1 MRKPHVYTTEALILK
16 RMDYGE
22 ADRILTLFT
31 PRLGKL
37 RAIAKGSRRTTSRL
51 AGHIEL
57 FTRSQLQLAAG
68 RDLEIVTQGEGKER
82 FPHLRGEL
90 WHATTA
96 YYLAE
101 LIDKFTEEEGDH
113 ASLYTLLVE
122 TLRRLDEDAARGAT
136 VSVSANGHSNGHHN
150 GQLLHET
157 PAPYLAGQAGNG
169 TASNGNGHSSDLPS
183 ALAPLVLPA
192 DQTATS
198 GNGHS
203 NGNGHA
209 PYRSRAWQVL
219 RYFEMHLLG
228 NLGYRPSLHECA
240 ACGNTLEPE
249 ENGFNATLGGIL
261 CPGCSR
267 YWQRPISLASFKVLR
282 LLQTSAWEAIP
293 RLRLDATQQHEIE
306 YLLQSLIRFH
316 LERDLK
322 SWDFLRHI
330 QPAQ

>member
-57 FTRSQLQLAAG
+57 FTRSHLQLAAG

-101 LIDKFTEEEGDH
+101 LTDKFTEEEGDH

-122 TLRRLDEDAARGAT
+122 TLRRLDEDAARSTTISA
-136 VSVSANGHSNGHHN
+136 SANGHSNGHARAH
-150 GQLLHET
+150 LLHE
-157 PAPYLAGQAGNG
+157 AQVPYLARQTG
-169 TASNGNGHSSDLPS
+169 TGAVSNGNGHSGDLSS
-183 ALAPLVLPA
+183 ALEPLALA
-192 DQTATS
+192 ATS
-198 GNGHS
+198 G

-209 PYRSRAWQVL
+209 PYRSRAWQML

-240 ACGNTLEPE
+240 ACGNILEPE
-249 ENGFNATLGGIL
+249 ENGFNATLGGML
-261 CPGCSR
+261 CPTCAR
-267 YWQRPISLASFKVLR
+267 YWQRPVSLASFKVLR
-282 LLQTSAWEAIP
+282 LLQSSAWEAIP

-322 SWDFLRHI
+322 SWEFLRHVE
-330 QPAQ
+330 PAQ

>member
-1 MRKPHVYTTEALILK
+1 MRRPHVYTTEAIILK

-31 PRLGKL
+31 PRQGKL
-37 RAIAKGSRRTTSRL
+37 RAIAKGARRTTSRL

-68 RDLEIVTQGEGKER
+68 RDLEIITQGESKER
-82 FPHLRGEL
+82 YPHLRAEL

-101 LIDKFTEEEGDH
+101 LVEKFTEDEAEH
-113 ASLYTLLVE
+113 SNLYALFID
-122 TLRRLDEDAARGAT
+122 TLRRLDEDAAQSANSAASNGHNGHNGAHLLQET
-136 VSVSANGHSNGHHN
+136 QALYTIGANDNGAASNGQTNGHS
-150 GQLLHET
+150 
-157 PAPYLAGQAGNG
+157 
-169 TASNGNGHSSDLPS
+169 DS
-183 ALAPLVLPA
+183 ALALSLPA
-192 DQTATS
+192 DHDATPD
-198 GNGHS
+198 NGQA
-203 NGNGHA
+203 NA
-209 PYRSRAWQVL
+209 PYRSRAWQML

-240 ACGNTLEPE
+240 ACGATLQPL
-249 ENGFNATLGGIL
+249 ENGFNPTLGGVI
-261 CPGCSR
+261 CPNCSR
-267 YWQRPISLASFKVLR
+267 YWQRPVSLASFKVLR
-282 LLQTSAWEAIP
+282 LFQTTAWEDIP
-293 RLRLDATQQHEIE
+293 RLRLEMSQQREIE
-306 YLLQSLIRFH
+306 YLLQTLIRFH

>member
-1 MRKPHVYTTEALILK
+1 MRRPHVYTTEAIILK

-31 PRLGKL
+31 PRQGKL

-68 RDLEIVTQGEGKER
+68 RDLEIITQGESKER
-82 FPHLRGEL
+82 FPHLRAEL

-101 LIDKFTEEEGDH
+101 LIEKFTEDEAEH
-113 ASLYTLLVE
+113 HILYTLFID
-122 TLRRLDEDAARGAT
+122 TLRRLDEDAAQSAIGAA
-136 VSVSANGHSNGHHN
+136 SNGHNGHNGALRLQETQMLYTTGTHSNG
-150 GQLLHET
+150 
-157 PAPYLAGQAGNG
+157 A
-169 TASNGNGHSSDLPS
+169 ASNGHTNSQGDG
-183 ALAPLVLPA
+183 ALAPLALSA
-192 DQTATS
+192 GQEATP
-198 GNGHS
+198 
-203 NGNGHA
+203 GNGHA
-209 PYRSRAWQVL
+209 NLPYRSRAWQML

-240 ACGNTLEPE
+240 ACGATLEPV
-249 ENGFNATLGGIL
+249 ENGFNPTLGGVI
-261 CPGCSR
+261 CPNCSR
-267 YWQRPISLASFKVLR
+267 YWQRPVSLASFKVLR
-282 LLQTSAWEAIP
+282 LFQTSDWEDIP
-293 RLRLDATQQHEIE
+293 RLRLETSQQHEIE

-322 SWDFLRHI
+322 SWDFLRHV